1 MQFAFTNEQQL
12 IRDTARRF
20 FEERADSAALRRAI
34 GGASGYDAN
43 TWRTLSQEMG
53 WSGIALAP
61 EHGGSGLGWVEVA
74 LLQFEQGRRLF
85 PSPFFS
91 TVCLGAPLIEAAAGA
106 AQAHPLLERIA
117 AGELRVATGLT
128 GPEGLAGFEGVGA
141 TLERADG
148 AWRLSGA
155 CDFVVH
161 GADAELLLIVA
172 RAPGSRSAAGLSL
185 IALPAARAGLEC
197 RPRHTL
203 DATRP
208 MASLRLERIAVTAAD
223 ILGEPENAARPIA
236 AGLAKARIALAAEA
250 AGGAEAILERTVG
263 YAKERVQFGRPIG
276 SFQAVKHRLADMMVQ
291 VEAAKSAAWY
301 AACVA
306 DEMPQELE
314 EAAAIAKSACADAFT
329 ACASDAIQLHGG
341 IGFTWE
347 HDAQL
352 YFKRARSTATLLG
365 TPAWQ
370 RESLAVG
377 LGLGPAASPAF

>member
-172 RAPGSRSAAGLSL
+172 RAPGSRSAAALSL
-185 IALPAARAGLEC
+185 IALPAARAGLER

-208 MASLRLERIAVTAAD
+208 MASLRLERIAVTADD
-223 ILGEPENAARPIA
+223 ILGEPESAARPIA

-250 AGGAEAILERTVG
+250 AGGAEAILERTVA